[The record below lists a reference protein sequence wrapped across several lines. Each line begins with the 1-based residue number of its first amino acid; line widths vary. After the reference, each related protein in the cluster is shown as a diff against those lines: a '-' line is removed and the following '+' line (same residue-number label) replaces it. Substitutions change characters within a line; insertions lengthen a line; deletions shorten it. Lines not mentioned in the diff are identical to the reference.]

1 MNHHLTL
8 KTLITSMGL
17 LFIVYSPQALADS
30 AVSDSLTLDTILV
43 TSTKQETNLAKVDS
57 AILVKTAEEL
67 SLAGVTEVADLEKVF
82 PGLAIQT
89 RGNRTYSSTSVRGI
103 NSPDFYSP
111 TINVLVDG
119 VKQDNAFI
127 TQKLINVERVE
138 FLKGSQGSLYG
149 SNAQGGVINIITKN
163 SQPNSMLE
171 LGISNQKQYLQGVFS
186 TDLSDELY
194 ADLTLYSEDEKGF
207 IDHETSGTEDANSS
221 RSLSAGLKLYYV
233 QNDGPW
239 DAVLSLSNDE
249 LDSHE
254 EWYLS
259 ADEYSNKSTT
269 QDIPDLERKVESY
282 GFTAN
287 YEQDKIKV
295 TSISHVQNRRIDRQY
310 VGGLWNEDQTVTSQE
325 LNLKTNHNDNLS
337 SLLGVYFENLA
348 FYGSAYGAQ
357 NEIDTDTVAIFGQ
370 INYAIS
376 RDVDI
381 TAGGRFEHVT
391 TSSDYS
397 GNTSFGISAYD
408 EELTDSQFLPKV
420 SVGWQVSDITRL
432 YASLSEG
439 YRSKGFN
446 RVPFGDNSAGY
457 DTETS
462 WSGELG
468 WRTKLLS
475 NRVNFSGALYQI
487 ETSNV
492 QLYSGS
498 IPNQVLT
505 NFGDAT
511 SRGLEMELNWLIG
524 NGLGIHLGGTFGK
537 SEFGSGNGS
546 YEGNHLTY
554 TPDTS
559 VLLGMDYTHLGSG
572 LQLMANARYT
582 SEVYYDEANT
592 VSQSALT
599 LLDLAAEYTYKGVNY
614 RVFVNNVTD
623 KEYVSYAY
631 QGYSGIQSNYE
642 QGREIGLSANY
653 QW

>member
-1 MNHHLTL
+1 MYRYL
-8 KTLITSMGL
+8 KKNALVKSVGV
-17 LFIVYSPQALADS
+17 LFAIGGQQALADNM
-30 AVSDSLTLDTILV
+30 VSDSIIVLDPILV
-43 TSTKQETNLAKVDS
+43 TATKQETPLAEIDGAV
-57 AILVKTAEEL
+57 LVKTAEEL
-67 SLAGVTEVADLEKVF
+67 ALAGVTEVADLEKVF
-82 PGLAIQT
+82 PGLLIQT
-89 RGNRTYSSTSVRGI
+89 RGNRTYASTSARGI

-163 SQPNSMLE
+163 GAPNSMIE
-171 LGISNQKQYLQGVFS
+171 LGISNQKQYLQGALS
-186 TDLSDELY
+186 ADLSDEFY
-194 ADLTLYSEDEKGF
+194 ADLTLYSEDEEGF
-207 IDHETSGTEDANSS
+207 IDHETSGIEAANSS
-221 RSLSAGLKLYYV
+221 RTVNAGLKLYYV
-233 QNDGPW
+233 QENGPW

-259 ADEYSNKSTT
+259 AEEFSNKSTT

-295 TSISHVQNRRIDRQY
+295 TSISHVQNRRVDRQFAEY
-310 VGGLWNEDQTVTSQE
+310 LFNEDQTVTSQE
-325 LNLKTNHNDNLS
+325 LKLAINHNDSLS
-337 SLLGVYFENLA
+337 SVLGVYIENLA
-348 FYGSAYGAQ
+348 FDGSAFGAE
-357 NEIDTDTVAIFGQ
+357 NDIDTDTVAAFGQ
-370 INYAIS
+370 VNYAINS
-376 RDVDI
+376 DLDI

-397 GNTSFGISAYD
+397 GNASYGISAYD
-408 EELTDSQFLPKV
+408 EKLTDSQFLPKI
-420 SVGWQVSDITRL
+420 SIGWQVSDITRL
-432 YASLSEG
+432 YAALSEG
-439 YRSKGFN
+439 YRAKGFN
-446 RVPFGDNSAGY
+446 RVPLGNNSAGY

-468 WRTKLLS
+468 WRTKLL
-475 NRVNFSGALYQI
+475 NRVNFSGALYQV

-492 QLYSGS
+492 QLYTGT

-505 NFGDAT
+505 NLGDAT
-511 SRGLEMELNWLIG
+511 SRGLEMELNWLAG
-524 NGLGIHLGGTFGK
+524 NGFGVNLGGTFGK
-537 SEFGSGNGS
+537 SEFGSGNGD
-546 YEGNHLTY
+546 YEGNRLTY
-554 TPDTS
+554 APDTS
-559 VLLGMDYTHLGSG
+559 VLLGVDYTHATSG

-592 VSQSALT
+592 LSQSALT
-599 LLDLAAEYTYKGVNY
+599 LLDLATEYTYKGVNY
-614 RVFVNNVTD
+614 RVFVNNATD

-631 QGYSGIQSNYE
+631 QDSSILSNYE
-642 QGREIGLSANY
+642 QGREIGMSANY